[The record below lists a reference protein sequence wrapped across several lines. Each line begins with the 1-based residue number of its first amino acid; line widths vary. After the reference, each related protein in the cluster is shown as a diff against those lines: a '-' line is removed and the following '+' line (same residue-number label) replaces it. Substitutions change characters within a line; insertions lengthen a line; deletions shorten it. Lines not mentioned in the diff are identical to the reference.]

1 MRVSAYVY
9 VFGYHPTGSK
19 HDEQKSCVFDEARDL
34 RPVSLNI
41 INSRDNE

>member
-1 MRVSAYVY
+1 MCVCVY
-9 VFGYHPTGSK
+9 FCVFKYHPTGSK
-19 HDEQKSCVFDEARDL
+19 HDEQKSRVFDEARDH